1 MYKRSL
7 GFVHRNAVCG
17 HGMQGAGGVD
27 RVAADELPHA
37 LSRFRRLTVLISQ
50 RNRGGLNA
58 WPRLEVSPDIVL
70 AVNHGDEVAEAVRIC
85 ARGNQMYG
93 WPVLCLVMGA
103 THAYARIEAAAKAA
117 HGSDVQVLVVEG
129 R

>member
-1 MYKRSL
+1 MYKSSV
-7 GFVHRNAVCG
+7 GFVHSHAVYG
-17 HGMQGAGGVD
+17 DRMRGMDGVG
-27 RVAADELPHA
+27 RVAMEDLPRA

-50 RNRGGLNA
+50 RNRGGLNG
-58 WPRLEVSPDIVL
+58 WPRMGFSPDIV
-70 AVNHGDEVAEAVRIC
+70 VVVEHGDEVAEAVRIC
-85 ARGNQMYG
+85 SRGNQMYG

-117 HGSDVQVLVVEG
+117 RGSGVQVLVVEG